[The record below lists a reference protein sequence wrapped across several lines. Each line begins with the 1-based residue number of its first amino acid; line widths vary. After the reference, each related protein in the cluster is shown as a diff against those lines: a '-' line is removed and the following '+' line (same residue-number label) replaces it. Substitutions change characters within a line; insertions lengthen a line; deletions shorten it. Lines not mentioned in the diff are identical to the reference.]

1 MSCCGKTPVI
11 SLFLILLSFPILG
24 QRFSEKEIN
33 IQKIFID
40 AHGERLIGNF
50 DKAIALYEEVL
61 KKDKTN
67 HAAAYELARIYDATS
82 RNEEAIKSLKMS
94 ILIAPS
100 NIWYQ
105 QFLAEVY
112 EKTGQFSESAQLYQG
127 LAKAYPNNENYYF
140 KWAFYLVKANSLDKA
155 IKAYDALEKQKGIN
169 EETIRRK
176 HALYLGSGD
185 NKKAGKELQKL
196 INAFPQQVRYRLL
209 LANFYDQVG
218 DRKNAESVYKDV
230 LEIDSDNAKAK
241 LALSGNGAGKS
252 KEGQYLNALKPVFE
266 QEEVNIDLKLAKL
279 FPLINKVANDND
291 AALADQV
298 IQLTDILERV
308 HPGNAKG
315 FAAAG
320 DLYYHSD
327 RSAQA
332 LPKYLQTLELDET
345 VFAVWEN
352 VMYIHY
358 EDQAYEALSKVSEEV
373 MDIFPNKA
381 IIYYLN
387 GLSLSQ
393 LGKAEDAI
401 DALDQALLM
410 VGQDGK
416 LKFDILNQ
424 IGEAYNAEGNHADAD
439 DAFTK
444 ALALNDKS
452 AMTYLRYA
460 KAVAIRTGQGD
471 RSKSLAKNGLD
482 LAPKIAIVQAE
493 YGRVFYLLEDYE
505 NARKWIDKAL
515 AGKGAE
521 DPKVL
526 EYYGDLLFST
536 DAIDE
541 AINYW
546 TKAQEKGNRSAT
558 LERKIA
564 ERKLLK

>member
-1 MSCCGKTPVI
+1 MSSFGKTPVI
-11 SLFLILLSFPILG
+11 SFFLILLSLPILG
-24 QRFSEKEIN
+24 QRMSEQEIN

-40 AHGERLIGNF
+40 ANGERLLGNF
-50 DKAIALYEEVL
+50 DKATVLYEEVL

-67 HAAAYELARIYDATS
+67 HAAAYELSRIYSATS
-82 RNEEAIKSLKMS
+82 KNDEAIKSLKTA
-94 ILIAPS
+94 ILIDPT

-112 EKTGQFSESAQLYQG
+112 EKTGQFSESAELYED
-127 LAKAYPNNENYYF
+127 LAKAHPNNESYYF

-169 EETIRRK
+169 EETVRRK

-196 INAFPQQVRYRLL
+196 INAFPKQVNYRLL
-209 LANFYDQVG
+209 LATFYDQIG
-218 DRKNAESVYKDV
+218 DKKNATSVYKEV
-230 LEIDSDNAKAK
+230 LRMDSDNAKAK
-241 LALSGNGAGKS
+241 LALSGNGGGNN

-291 AALADQV
+291 QALADQV
-298 IQLTDILERV
+298 IELTDILERV
-308 HPGNAKG
+308 HPGKAKG

-327 RSAQA
+327 RPAQA
-332 LPKYLQTLELDET
+332 LPKYLKTLELDET
-345 VFAVWEN
+345 VFSVWEN

-358 EDQAYEALSKVSEEV
+358 EDQDYEALRKVSEEV

-387 GLSLSQ
+387 GFSLSQ
-393 LGKAEDAI
+393 LGKVEDAI
-401 DALDQALLM
+401 DVLDQALLM

-424 IGEAYNAEGNHADAD
+424 IGEAYNIQGNHTDSD
-439 DAFTK
+439 DAFTQ
-444 ALALNDKS
+444 ALALNSKS

-471 RSKSLAKNGLD
+471 RSQSLAKNGLD
-482 LAPKIAIVQAE
+482 LAPKISIVQAE
-493 YGRVFYLLEDYE
+493 YGRVFYLLEDYG
-505 NARKWIDKAL
+505 NAKKWIDKAL
-515 AGKGAE
+515 AGKGAD

-526 EYYGDLLFST
+526 EYYGDLLFRT
-536 DAIDE
+536 DEINE

-546 TKAQEKGNRSAT
+546 TKAQEKGNRSST

>member
-1 MSCCGKTPVI
+1 MSSFGKTPVI
-11 SLFLILLSFPILG
+11 SLFLILLSLPILG
-24 QRFSEKEIN
+24 QRMSEQEIN
-33 IQKIFID
+33 VQKIFIQ
-40 AHGERLIGNF
+40 ANGERLLGNF
-50 DKAIALYEEVL
+50 DKAIVLYEEVL

-67 HAAAYELARIYDATS
+67 HAAAYELARIYSATS
-82 RNEEAIKSLKMS
+82 RNDEAIKSLKTS
-94 ILIAPS
+94 ILIDPS

-127 LAKAYPNNENYYF
+127 LAKAYPNNESYYF

-196 INAFPQQVRYRLL
+196 INAFPKQVNYRLL
-209 LANFYDQVG
+209 LATFYDQIG
-218 DRKNAESVYKDV
+218 DKKNATSVYKEV
-230 LEIDSDNAKAK
+230 LQIDADNAKAK
-241 LALSGNGAGKS
+241 LALSGNGGS
-252 KEGQYLNALKPVFE
+252 NNKEGQYLNALKPVFE
-266 QEEVNIDLKLAKL
+266 REEVNIDLKLAKL

-291 AALADQV
+291 QALADQV
-298 IQLTDILERV
+298 IELTDILERI

-327 RSAQA
+327 RPAEA
-332 LPKYLQTLELDET
+332 LPKYLKTLELDET
-345 VFAVWEN
+345 VFPVWEN

-358 EDQAYEALSKVSEEV
+358 EDQDYEALRKVSEEV

-387 GLSLSQ
+387 GFSLSQ
-393 LGKAEDAI
+393 LGKVEDAV
-401 DALDQALLM
+401 DVLDQALLM

-424 IGEAYNAEGNHADAD
+424 VGEAYNIQGNHTDSDA
-439 DAFTK
+439 AFTQ
-444 ALALNDKS
+444 ALALNSKS

-460 KAVAIRTGQGD
+460 KAVATRTGQGD

-493 YGRVFYLLEDYE
+493 YGRVFYLLEDYG
-505 NARKWIDKAL
+505 NAKKWMDKAL
-515 AGKGAE
+515 AGQGAN

-526 EYYGDLLFST
+526 EYYGDLLFRT
-536 DAIDE
+536 DEINE

-546 TKAQEKGNRSAT
+546 TKAQEKGNRSSA